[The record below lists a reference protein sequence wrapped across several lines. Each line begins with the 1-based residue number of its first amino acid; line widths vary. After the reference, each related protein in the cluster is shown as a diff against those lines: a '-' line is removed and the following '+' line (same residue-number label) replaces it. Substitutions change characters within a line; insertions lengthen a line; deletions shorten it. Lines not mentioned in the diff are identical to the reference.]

1 MTGKVPFGIRV
12 VHRAMRLHPV
22 FSIARMDAELLARVQ
37 QGAIPDGGVAS
48 LVLGRLQ
55 RGVEVT
61 TTSYAAPHGDVPLR
75 VYTPTSPPGPEG
87 RPLILAFHG
96 GGFALGS
103 ARQGDWASSIVARD
117 VGAVVVSVDYRLAP
131 TNPFPAAVEDSY
143 GALVWAA
150 AHAGELG
157 ADVGRIGVMGES
169 AGGNLASVV
178 AILAR
183 DRGGPE
189 LAHQALF
196 YPVTDMTEALVETD
210 SFRTNTHGIVVSQE
224 SLETFRGH
232 YLGPAAD
239 PRDPRLSPVHAESLA
254 GLPPAVVV
262 VAGLDPLHDSGVAY
276 AEALVAAGV
285 PARVED
291 FHRMPHGFLGFPYLA
306 RSARAAMAAVVRSQR
321 DAIGAGAPRARS
333 AAGSRPGGG

>member
-1 MTGKVPFGIRV
+1 MTGKVPLGIRLID
-12 VHRAMRLHPV
+12 RAMRLHPV
-22 FSIARMDAELLARVQ
+22 FSISRMDAELLARVQ
-37 QGAIPDGGVAS
+37 QTAIPDGGVAS

-55 RGVEVT
+55 KGVSVS

-75 VYTPTSPPGPEG
+75 IYRPASSSGAGG

-131 TNPFPAAVEDSY
+131 AHPFPAAVEDCY
-143 GALVWAA
+143 GALEWAA
-150 AHAGELG
+150 AHARDLG
-157 ADVGRIGVMGES
+157 ADPDRIGVMGES
-169 AGGNLASVV
+169 AGGNLAAVV

-183 DRGGPE
+183 DRGGPA

-196 YPVTDMTEALVETD
+196 YPVTDMTEALAETE

-224 SLETFRGH
+224 SLEAFRGH
-232 YLGPAAD
+232 YLGPSAD

-254 GLPPAVVV
+254 DLPPAVVV

-276 AEALVAAGV
+276 AEALVAAGGR
-285 PARVED
+285 AQVED

-306 RSARAAMAAVVRSQR
+306 RSARAAMAAVVESQR
-321 DAIGAGAPRARS
+321 S
-333 AAGSRPGGG
+333 ALVVRDRTSV